1 RLLAPRAV
9 FTENERDYLAL
20 DALVT
25 PEGAPAPTIV
35 EGARLDPR
43 STLTAGAGLADALGY
58 LHRSNVAH
66 LHVAPEVIQVRDGR
80 AFLAGME
87 QAIYADLS
95 GDEAATADKLMAT
108 DANALA
114 RALASLAGRP
124 PGKSEAEAEAEEEA
138 MVVGLR
144 EIVAHGAAE
153 EFATPNDVAGECSVA
168 LQPIEQILPLLHV
181 EKPPEHVDL
190 VAGAA
195 TSVGRVRSENQDA
208 YASFV
213 IDVVDDYGKGS
224 PLGLFLVADGM
235 GGEARGELASRIAA
249 RLVTAEL
256 M

>member
-1 RLLAPRAV
+1 
-9 FTENERDYLAL
+9 
-20 DALVT
+20 
-25 PEGAPAPTIV
+25 
-35 EGARLDPR
+35 
-43 STLTAGAGLADALGY
+43 
-58 LHRSNVAH
+58 
-66 LHVAPEVIQVRDGR
+66 
-80 AFLAGME
+80 ME

-114 RALASLAGRP
+114 RALASLAGLP
-124 PGKSEAEAEAEEEA
+124 PVKSEAEAEAEEEP

-144 EIVAHGAAE
+144 DIVAHGAAE

-208 YASFV
+208 
-213 IDVVDDYGKGS
+213 
-224 PLGLFLVADGM
+224 
-235 GGEARGELASRIAA
+235 
-249 RLVTAEL
+249 
-256 M
+256 

>member
-1 RLLAPRAV
+1 
-9 FTENERDYLAL
+9 
-20 DALVT
+20 
-25 PEGAPAPTIV
+25 
-35 EGARLDPR
+35 
-43 STLTAGAGLADALGY
+43 
-58 LHRSNVAH
+58 
-66 LHVAPEVIQVRDGR
+66 GR
-80 AFLAGME
+80 E
-87 QAIYADLS
+87 QAIYAGRS

-114 RALASLAGRP
+114 RALASLAGLP
-124 PGKSEAEAEAEEEA
+124 PVKSEAEAEAEEEP

-181 EKPPEHVDL
+181 EKPPECIAL

-195 TSVGRVRSENQDA
+195 TSIRRVRAENQDA

-213 IDVVDDYGKGS
+213 IDIRDDYGRGS
-224 PLGLFLVADGM
+224 PLGLFLVADGV

-256 M
+256 MRQFAVPSVALPALAVTSDEADGALQQPEGSAIRQVLARAATVASDQ